1 MNVKGVIIFA
11 NVLSLL
17 MSQVGF
23 AQEITERQEIHQELE
38 MLKEQQGLIY
48 RELKEIKA
56 LLAERG
62 IGSHRPVP
70 PKRRT
75 APSRRLKAAS
85 LVKPV

>member
-1 MNVKGVIIFA
+1 MNLKGVIIFA

-48 RELKEIKA
+48 REL
-56 LLAERG
+56 
-62 IGSHRPVP
+62 
-70 PKRRT
+70 
-75 APSRRLKAAS
+75 
-85 LVKPV
+85 